1 MMDGYRVAQ
10 IRQAEAGAIAV
21 VGADALMQRAAAGL
35 ATTILRHLPKPY
47 GSQVLVV
54 AGSGNNGGDGL
65 FAGARLAARGVQVWC
80 WATGASVHEAGWAAV
95 LAAGG
100 REVDAAAATRL
111 LPRLDA
117 VVDAVAGIGSRPG
130 LDEPVAAFAQA
141 CRELDVPVVA
151 VDLPSGL
158 APEPPFSDAP
168 HFVADV
174 TVTFG
179 GYKLC
184 QLLQPAKQACGE
196 IELIDIGLELD
207 EPSVRVWQ
215 PEEVAAL
222 WPRPRPVD
230 DKYTRGVVGMD
241 TGSVDYPGA
250 AILGCAGATYAGA
263 GMVRYLGDPKVAAS
277 VLSRFPNIVT
287 APGRVQALVVG
298 SGWGDRK
305 EKGVIGRAIA
315 TGMPLVIDADG
326 LRHLATPGHPGV
338 LLTPHAGE
346 LAYLL
351 GMERAALMADPLAAV
366 VRAAE
371 QTGCTVLLKGA
382 TQYVATPGVAT
393 VQVAVAGPAWTAQ
406 AGSGDVLAGI
416 CGTLLAAGLKPVTAA
431 VLAASAQAMVAARH
445 RGPIPPQELAA
456 LLPTWIGDLEG

>member
-1 MMDGYRVAQ
+1 MDGYRVAQ
-10 IRQAEAGAIAV
+10 IREAETRAIAE
-21 VGADALMQRAAAGL
+21 VGVDALMQRAAAGL
-35 ATTILRHLPKPY
+35 ATAILRHLPKPY
-47 GSQVLVV
+47 GSQVLLVV
-54 AGSGNNGGDGL
+54 GSGNNGGDAL

-80 WATGASVHEAGWAAV
+80 WPVGSGVHEAGWAAMR
-95 LAAGG
+95 AAGG
-100 REVDAAAATRL
+100 RELDAAAALRL
-111 LPRLDA
+111 LPGLDA
-117 VVDAVAGIGSRPG
+117 VVDGVAGIGSRPG

-141 CRELDVPVVA
+141 CCDLDVPVVA

-158 APEPPFSDAP
+158 APEPPFSEAP
-168 HFVADV
+168 HFVADL

-184 QLLQPAKQACGE
+184 QLLQPAMQDCGE
-196 IELIDIGLELD
+196 VELVDIGLELG
-207 EPSVRVWQ
+207 EPAVRVWQ
-215 PEEVAAL
+215 PGEVAAL
-222 WPRPRPVD
+222 WPRPRPTD

-241 TGSVDYPGA
+241 TGSADYPGA
-250 AILGCAGATYAGA
+250 AILGCAGATYSGA
-263 GMVRYLGDPKVAAS
+263 GMVRYLGEPKVATA
-277 VLSRFPNIVT
+277 VLNRFPNIVT

-298 SGWGDRK
+298 SGWGDRR
-305 EKGVIGRAIA
+305 EKGMIGRAIG

-326 LRHLATPGHPGV
+326 LRHLAGPGHPGV

-351 GMERAALMADPLAAV
+351 GMERADLTADPLAAV

-382 TQYVATPGVAT
+382 TQYVATPGVPT

-431 VLAASAQAMVAARH
+431 VLAASVQAMVAGRH
-445 RGPIPPQELAA
+445 PGPIPPQELAA
-456 LLPTWIGDLEG
+456 LLPGWIGELDA